1 MAHQQDSSTGRQ
13 RLLTT
18 LAVAALALAMAFAF
32 GRVFV
37 GRAPTWELIA
47 AALASAGIAGL
58 CERRGLVVALVAS
71 AAGLAFAITWVVLPQ
86 TAWYGLPTLRT
97 LRAVGRC
104 LEFVGQQTRVQVAPA
119 PAFPPLMLA
128 AVTAVW
134 TSAFSA
140 HALAVRA
147 GSPLLAV
154 LPPAA
159 LVGFADMVLEDGA
172 RPMYAVAFLA
182 AALGLVFTDGLR
194 RVRQWGPVWST
205 LRSRPLWS
213 VSGRGARQVGTAA
226 ILVALLVPGLL
237 PGFRSAALVD
247 FSTGG
252 DQGIRLDPFVSI
264 HAQLR
269 QREPV
274 DLFAV
279 TATRPAYWRLYA
291 LDRFDGL
298 TWSSSDPEAN
308 LAGVELGSRAEFPA
322 IVAAP
327 EDSPVLAQ
335 RYRILRDLDGPWL
348 PVAHPAEEV
357 ALADGSV
364 RYQPDLNTV
373 ATDARITEGY
383 TYSARSRVVAP
394 TAAELDLIQF
404 GSPERYGAYTFL
416 PGSVDERVGEIARRW
431 TRGEPTPFR
440 QILAIQNHLLR
451 DGFEYDLEVE
461 PTADSTAL
469 LEFLTGTKRG
479 FCQQFA
485 TAMAVLV
492 RELGYPSRVA
502 VGFRSGTPDGGG
514 GYVVQNLDAHAWV
527 EVFFPGVGWLPFEP
541 TPGPGFSNPVAST
554 YLNPS
559 EGAAAGGA
567 PGEEGV
573 AGGQLGPGSAL
584 AEACAAV
591 GGTAIDP
598 RLCREFEGQGRPG
611 IGRGLDGLPPGF
623 LGGTT
628 GAVGPSLERDDGYSI
643 PYRWIALGLLAIAG
657 LLVPV
662 IPVAKVIARRRILRR
677 SRDPRARVLAAYR
690 VLDGRAADLGLGRR
704 PGETIVEHRD
714 RLSAA
719 ATFSDGHLDRLAAAA
734 ARAAYAESAP
744 SGAEAAAA
752 VRDARTV
759 IADLR
764 REAGWTR
771 TLAGV
776 YRLRR

>member
-1 MAHQQDSSTGRQ
+1 MAHQQDASTGRQ
-13 RLLTT
+13 RLLAI
-18 LAVAALALAMAFAF
+18 AVVGALALAMAFAF

-47 AALASAGIAGL
+47 AALASVGIAGA
-58 CERRGLVVALVAS
+58 CERRGLAVALAAS
-71 AAGLAFAITWVVLPQ
+71 AVGLAFAVTWIVLPQ
-86 TAWYGLPTLRT
+86 TAWYGLPTMRT
-97 LRAVGRC
+97 LRALGRC

-128 AVTAVW
+128 AVTASW

-154 LPPAA
+154 LPPVA

-182 AALGLVFTDGLR
+182 AALGVVFADGLR

-237 PGFRSAALVD
+237 PGFRAAALVD

-252 DQGIRLDPFVSI
+252 DGGIRLDPFVSI
-264 HAQLR
+264 HAQLG
-269 QREPV
+269 QREPT
-274 DLFAV
+274 DLFTV
-279 TATRPAYWRLYA
+279 TAPRAAYWRLYA

-298 TWSSSDPEAN
+298 TWSSSDPEAVT
-308 LAGVELGSRAEFPA
+308 GPELGARAELPA
-322 IVAAP
+322 IVGAP
-327 EDSPVLAQ
+327 EDSPILAQ
-335 RYRILRDLDGPWL
+335 RYHILRDLEGPWL
-348 PVAHPAEEV
+348 PVAHLAEEV
-357 ALADGSV
+357 ALPEGSV

-373 ATDARITEGY
+373 ATDTGLDEGF

-394 TAAELDLIQF
+394 PAAELDLVRF
-404 GSPERYGAYTFL
+404 GSPENFGVYTFL
-416 PGSVDERVGEIARRW
+416 PGSVDERLGEIARRW

-451 DGFEYDLEVE
+451 DGFEYDVAVE
-461 PTADSTAL
+461 PEADSSAL
-469 LEFLTGTKRG
+469 LEFLTGSRRG

-492 RELGYPSRVA
+492 RELGYPARVA

-514 GYVVQNLDAHAWV
+514 SYVVQNLDAHAWV

-541 TPGPGFSNPVAST
+541 TPGPGFSNPVASP
-554 YLNPS
+554 YLNPAD
-559 EGAAAGGA
+559 GDGAGGA
-567 PGEEGV
+567 QGAEGL
-573 AGGQLGPGSAL
+573 AGGQLGPGGNIAG
-584 AEACAAV
+584 ACFTAAGV
-591 GGTAIDP
+591 PLPP
-598 RLCREFEGQGRPG
+598 RLCQDPEI
-611 IGRGLDGLPPGF
+611 IGRGPIGRGVDGLPPGF

-628 GAVGPSLERDDGYSI
+628 GVAQPLEAPDAGYSI
-643 PYRWIALGLLAIAG
+643 PYRWIGLAILAVGG
-657 LLVPV
+657 LLVFVVPL
-662 IPVAKVIARRRILRR
+662 AKAVGRRRLLRR

-690 VLDGRAADLGLGRR
+690 VFDGRAADLGLGRL
-704 PGETIVEHRD
+704 PGETVAEHRD
-714 RLSAA
+714 RLSGAVA
-719 ATFSDGHLDRLAAAA
+719 LSDGHLDRLAVAA
-734 ARAAYAESAP
+734 ARAAYADSP
-744 SGAEAAAA
+744 PTNDEAGAA
-752 VRDARTV
+752 VRDARTA

-764 REAGWTR
+764 RDAGWVR
-771 TLAGV
+771 RLAGT
-776 YRLRR
+776 YRPGL